1 MIFSCEMA
9 CLNLSKVRAQTGK
22 HVNMSRRFCWYC
34 MQGEDVVEAEQ
45 PDDDNDDAEDTE
57 STTSTRFDAGCVSKT
72 DIDGR
77 FCHTL

>member
-1 MIFSCEMA
+1 
-9 CLNLSKVRAQTGK
+9 
-22 HVNMSRRFCWYC
+22 